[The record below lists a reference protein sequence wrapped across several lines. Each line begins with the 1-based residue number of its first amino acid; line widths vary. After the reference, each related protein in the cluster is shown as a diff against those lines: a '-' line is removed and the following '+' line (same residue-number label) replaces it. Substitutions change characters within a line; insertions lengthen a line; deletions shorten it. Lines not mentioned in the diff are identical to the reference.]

1 VLVVYTA
8 FGFLGVPILVK
19 SQLEK
24 RLTAVTERVTT
35 VGDVRF
41 NPFSWQATLTD
52 FALQGRTPGPPLLTL
67 REVVADVSAKSVWH
81 WAPVLEA
88 LRIAGPHVHLARLPD
103 GQYDVQDLIDRALAE
118 TDEPAPEFSL
128 NNIEITDGTIAF
140 DDRVLG
146 RQHTVAD
153 LTLRIPFLSTLPVDV
168 EVNVTPQL
176 RAKVNGT
183 SFALEGAT
191 TPFAQNREA
200 ALAMNLDA
208 LPLPKYVAYL
218 PYKLNRTLAGGAL
231 TTRMHV
237 IFRDGGGTQPALQLT
252 GDARVDD
259 FELTRSDGAPLLA
272 AKRVGV
278 SFRSLRLF
286 ARDVDVAELSVEAPQ
301 VELRRAQSGE
311 FEWQQ
316 PLLVVAPSNASA
328 ASAVTSGATAVT
340 TANATPPATAPAHA
354 ASTLPSAA
362 AAAQRKASPA
372 KAWKIVVH
380 AVKLREGVVRI
391 ADETVTPAFRAQ
403 LSEVTVDGSDFTTT
417 AGTSGSIKATA
428 KSDLGASLAIDAQVE
443 PAALAARGHLRV
455 ASLQL
460 AKLYP
465 YYAEAL
471 NLEVGSGALEGA
483 ADFTVERRDTA
494 TQFQVTHGTATL
506 DGLSLGLPG
515 ERTPLWRIPKVV
527 LSDIALDPAARTI
540 EIGAIASRGGRGRVR
555 REANGSLNWARLLKT
570 SATTGRGDAETW
582 TLRAARAQVDD
593 YALDVD
599 DRIPSP
605 PVRLRVRQLSGT
617 VEDVSNAGGARSKLD
632 VRLRVG
638 DRGRV
643 AVNGA
648 FATNP
653 ASANIA
659 LDANGLALAPLQ
671 PYLDDVVN
679 VTITAGSVGAKGRLV
694 IGAASG
700 NGLPPV
706 TFKGDVTVADF
717 AALDKPTTRDLA
729 RWKALALEGVEAA
742 SNPQALT
749 IAAVKLTDFYARVIV
764 YEDATLNLARLLTP
778 GTAPVPPLPGAAAP
792 VAQRE
797 VARRRAA
804 LPIAIGRI
812 DVARGEVQFSDFF
825 VRPNYSADLTDVRGT
840 VSRMTAEQAGDIAV
854 TAKVEGSAPV
864 EISGKLQPFATELTL
879 DLAGSARDIEL
890 SPLTPYAAKYAGYA
904 IEKGKLS
911 FDAAY
916 RIEDRKLTAQNK
928 LVLDQLTFGE
938 RVDSPTATKLPV
950 LLAVSLL
957 KDRNGVIDIEL
968 PIAGSLDDPEFSVGG
983 LIVRVIVN
991 LITKAVTA
999 PFALLGALAGG
1010 GAELSYVEF
1019 APGSAIPAAAG
1030 ATKLAALAKALADRP
1045 GLKLEI
1051 VGRVDPNVDR
1061 AALANAAY
1069 DDVLKAQ
1076 KMKALVARNEAP
1088 ASVADVTLTAD
1099 ERSTY
1104 LKAAYRAT
1112 EIPDRP
1118 RNLFGVLKDVPDE
1131 QMESMLRKH
1140 TAPVADALGT
1150 LATDRAQTAK
1160 AALLARGIPA
1170 GRLFIVAPK
1179 ANAAA
1184 PKEGPPTR
1192 VDFALR

>member
-1 VLVVYTA
+1 MLRRRGLRVAAWGIAVLVAYTA
-8 FGFLGVPILVK
+8 FGFLGVPLLVK

-24 RLTAVTERVTT
+24 RLTAATERVTT

-52 FALQGRTPGPPLLTL
+52 FALQGRMPGPPLLTL
-67 REVVADVSAKSVWH
+67 REVVADVSAKSLWH
-81 WAPVLEA
+81 WAPVLEV
-88 LRIAGPHVHLARLPD
+88 LRIAGPQVHLARLPD

-118 TDEPAPEFSL
+118 TAEPAPGFSL

-146 RQHTVAD
+146 RQHTVED

-168 EVNVTPQL
+168 KVNVTPQL
-176 RAKVNGT
+176 RVKVNGT
-183 SFALEGAT
+183 PFALEGAT

-286 ARDVDVAELSVEAPQ
+286 AHDVDVSEVSVEAPQ
-301 VELRRAQSGE
+301 VELRRSDSGD

-316 PLLVVAPSNASA
+316 PLIV
-328 ASAVTSGATAVT
+328 
-340 TANATPPATAPAHA
+340 TAPVAT
-354 ASTLPSAA
+354 STAPP
-362 AAAQRKASPA
+362 KASPA
-372 KAWKIVVH
+372 KPWKIFVH
-380 AVKLREGVVRI
+380 GVRLRDGVVRI
-391 ADETVTPAFRAQ
+391 ADETVNPAFRAQ
-403 LSEVTVDGSDFTTT
+403 LSEVTVDAGNFTTT

-428 KSDLGASLAIDAQVE
+428 KSDLGATLAVDAQVE
-443 PAALAARGHLRV
+443 PAALAARGHLQV

-471 NLEVGSGALEGA
+471 NLVVGSGALTGA
-483 ADFTVERRDTA
+483 ADFTVARRDA
-494 TQFQVTHGTATL
+494 AMQFQVANGTATL
-506 DGLSLGLPG
+506 TALSLGLPG
-515 ERTPLWRIPKVV
+515 ERTPLWRVPEVM
-527 LSDIALDPAARTI
+527 LSGIALDPTARTI
-540 EIGAIASRGGRGRVR
+540 EIGELTSRGGRGQVR
-555 REANGSLNWARLLKT
+555 REANGTLNWARLLKT
-570 SATTGRGDAETW
+570 SATTGRGDAGTW

-593 YALDVD
+593 YALDID

-617 VEDVSNAGGARSKLD
+617 VEDVTNARGARSKLN

-653 ASANIA
+653 SSANLA

-679 VTITAGSVGAKGRLV
+679 VTVTAGSVDAKGRLV

-700 NGLPPV
+700 NAPPSV
-706 TFKGDVTVADF
+706 TFNGSLNVADF
-717 AALDKPTTRDLA
+717 ASLDKPTTRDLA
-729 RWKALALEGVEAA
+729 RWKTLVLEGVKAA

-749 IAAVKLTDFYARVIV
+749 IEAVRLSDFYARVIV

-778 GTAPVPPLPGAAAP
+778 GTAPVPPAPGSAVP
-792 VAQRE
+792 PAQRE
-797 VARRRAA
+797 VESRRAA
-804 LPIAIGRI
+804 LPITIGRI
-812 DVARGEVQFSDFF
+812 DVDGGKVQFSDFF
-825 VRPNYSADLTDVRGT
+825 VRPNYSADLTDVQGA

-864 EISGKLQPFATELTL
+864 EISGKLQPFAAELAL
-879 DLAGSARDIEL
+879 DLAGRARDIEL
-890 SPLTPYAAKYAGYA
+890 SPLSPYAAKYAGYA
-904 IEKGKLS
+904 IAKGKLS
-911 FDAAY
+911 FDAEY
-916 RIEDRKLTAQNK
+916 RIEDRKLNAQNK

-938 RVDSPTATKLPV
+938 RVESPTATKLPV

-999 PFALLGALAGG
+999 PFALLGALSGG

-1019 APGSAIPAAAG
+1019 APGSATPTAAG

-1051 VGRVDPNVDR
+1051 AGRVDAKADR
-1061 AALANAAY
+1061 AALANAAF
-1069 DDVLKAQ
+1069 DDALKAQ
-1076 KMKALVARNEAP
+1076 KIKALAARNVAP
-1088 ASVADVTLTAD
+1088 ASLADVTLTAE

-1104 LKAAYRAT
+1104 LKAAYRAA

-1118 RNLFGVLKDVPDE
+1118 VNFFGMLKDVPDE
-1131 QMESMLRKH
+1131 QMETMLRKH
-1140 TAPVADALGT
+1140 TAPAARRTGHACYGSRPDSEGGAIGKWNRW
-1150 LATDRAQTAK
+1150 RAS
-1160 AALLARGIPA
+1160 LHP
-1170 GRLFIVAPK
+1170 
-1179 ANAAA
+1179 
-1184 PKEGPPTR
+1184 
-1192 VDFALR
+1192 